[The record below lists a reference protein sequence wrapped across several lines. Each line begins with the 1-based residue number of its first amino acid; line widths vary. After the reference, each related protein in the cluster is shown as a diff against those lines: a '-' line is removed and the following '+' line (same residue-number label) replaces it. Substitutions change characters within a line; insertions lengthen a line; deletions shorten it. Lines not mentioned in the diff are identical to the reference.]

1 MSLVTVQRSPTPS
14 ENANFDHS
22 DADVCECGLS
32 PRKSK
37 SVASSECFFY
47 VKGTAVILLNHDRTN
62 VAHNS
67 ANGEIEE
74 HLQAMLRML
83 PPEDTLTMAVRLQPN
98 SDQDCLQD
106 HARYLAVVASSS
118 RQDIDDSRDARECV
132 LLGLDCLPGDKA
144 TIGVVIPIF
153 ASTHV
158 RLDGDGGIAVDC
170 DSSYHL
176 FRPVSVQAMWTMF
189 QCLHKELREVQG
201 AKNSP
206 SQTARPGERLV
217 DYYLR
222 HISSQD
228 AIRAEW
234 ERSSSEYGIGTSSDL
249 GATTADAERF
259 SIEGRGND
267 NSVEAQIHDRLKEVM
282 QTVDLDDVTSKDIR
296 MKVHIFVDFFER
308 LEAQIHDRLKEVMQ
322 TVDLDDVT
330 SKDIRMKVEESM
342 GINLDDYKDFIS
354 RQMMVIMGQM
364 DKASQIFPYLYLGT
378 EWNACDWQWLE
389 NNGAHSKCFAIYE
402 SHLNHKDWHRILLRV
417 EVEESMGI
425 NLDDYKDFIS
435 RQMMVIM
442 GQMDKASQIFPYLYL
457 GTEWNACDW
466 QWLENNGV
474 QYIVNVTN
482 EVENFFPAR
491 LKYLKIR
498 VCDEASTEL
507 LKHWNQTNQFIKE
520 AKEKGSAVLVHCK
533 KGISRSSSTVIAYAM
548 KEYGWGLSQAM
559 EHVKKKRDCITPN
572 KGFVEQL
579 KTFEGML
586 DAFKKREQFDAP
598 PSTSTILPESPMRS
612 ERRQPRRKH
621 LMSYHISHN
630 IVDVASPICSCN
642 RLSEHGSTVRSLVGS
657 FEAKGRG
664 DDSARLTSRT
674 SDTHLERPPVTFR
687 LEKLTDW
694 KTRHSLAVS
703 MPPSCTNTS
712 ISQIRALTISQ

>member
-296 MKVHIFVDFFER
+296 MK
-308 LEAQIHDRLKEVMQ
+308 
-322 TVDLDDVT
+322 
-330 SKDIRMKVEESM
+330 
-342 GINLDDYKDFIS
+342 
-354 RQMMVIMGQM
+354 
-364 DKASQIFPYLYLGT
+364 
-378 EWNACDWQWLE
+378 
-389 NNGAHSKCFAIYE
+389 
-402 SHLNHKDWHRILLRV
+402 
-417 EVEESMGI
+417 VEESMGI

>member
-1 MSLVTVQRSPTPS
+1 MSLVTIQRSPTPS
-14 ENANFDHS
+14 ENGNFDQP
-22 DADVCECGLS
+22 DIDLCECGSS
-32 PRKSK
+32 PHRSR

-62 VAHNS
+62 VAHSS

-74 HLQAMLRML
+74 HLQAMLHVL
-83 PPEDTLTMAVRLQPN
+83 PPQDTLTMAVRLQP
-98 SDQDCLQD
+98 SGDQDCSLD

-118 RQDIDDSRDARECV
+118 RPDIDDSRDVRECV

-153 ASTHV
+153 ASTRV
-158 RLDGDGGIAVDC
+158 RLDGDGGIAVDF

-189 QCLHKELREVQG
+189 QCLHKELREAQS

-206 SQTARPGERLV
+206 SQIARPGVRLV

-234 ERSSSEYGIGTSSDL
+234 ERSSSEYGIGPTSDL

-259 SIEGRGND
+259 SIERRAND

-296 MKVHIFVDFFER
+296 MKVEEIM
-308 LEAQIHDRLKEVMQ
+308 DRK
-322 TVDLDDVT
+322 
-330 SKDIRMKVEESM
+330 
-342 GINLDDYKDFIS
+342 LDDYKDFIS

-378 EWNACDWQWLE
+378 EWNACDWQWL
-389 NNGAHSKCFAIYE
+389 
-402 SHLNHKDWHRILLRV
+402 
-417 EVEESMGI
+417 
-425 NLDDYKDFIS
+425 
-435 RQMMVIM
+435 Q
-442 GQMDKASQIFPYLYL
+442 
-457 GTEWNACDW
+457 
-466 QWLENNGV
+466 NNGV
-474 QYIVNVTN
+474 EYIVNVTN

-520 AKEKGSAVLVHCK
+520 AKEKGSSVLVHCK

-598 PSTSTILPESPMRS
+598 PSTSVAVYESPPLS
-612 ERRQPRRKH
+612 ERRRPRRKH
-621 LMSYHISHN
+621 LMSHHLSHN
-630 IVDVASPICSCN
+630 IVNAGPPKYGYN
-642 RLSEHGSTVRSLVGS
+642 RLEDQSNTVRSLVGS

-664 DDSARLTSRT
+664 GDESPRLASRA
-674 SDTHLERPPVTFR
+674 SDGRLERPPVTFR

-703 MPPSCTNTS
+703 MPSACTNTS
-712 ISQIRALTISQ
+712 IRQIRALTISQ

>member
-22 DADVCECGLS
+22 DADLCECGLS
-32 PRKSK
+32 PRRSR

-47 VKGTAVILLNHDRTN
+47 VKGTAVILLNHDRIN

-98 SDQDCLQD
+98 SDQDCSQD

-189 QCLHKELREVQG
+189 QCLHKELREVQR

-206 SQTARPGERLV
+206 SQTARLGERLV

-234 ERSSSEYGIGTSSDL
+234 ERSSSEYGFGTSSDL

-296 MKVHIFVDFFER
+296 IK
-308 LEAQIHDRLKEVMQ
+308 
-322 TVDLDDVT
+322 
-330 SKDIRMKVEESM
+330 
-342 GINLDDYKDFIS
+342 
-354 RQMMVIMGQM
+354 
-364 DKASQIFPYLYLGT
+364 
-378 EWNACDWQWLE
+378 
-389 NNGAHSKCFAIYE
+389 
-402 SHLNHKDWHRILLRV
+402 
-417 EVEESMGI
+417 VEESMGI

-598 PSTSTILPESPMRS
+598 PSTSTILPESPLRS

-630 IVDVASPICSCN
+630 IVDVSSPICSCN